1 MEKSLDRKLSRILAD
16 PACREFIIADA
27 KDADMAFGLASP
39 GRSPEYHGGEA
50 RFRTLEEYRSHTG
63 HLQGALLLPVQE
75 LEQRISELEQ
85 YKDRTLIVYCRVGN
99 RSRFA
104 QMILEA
110 HGFSAANMTGG
121 IVQWND
127 ERRPIVRESNQTPAK

>member
-1 MEKSLDRKLSRILAD
+1 MPFNIAALFGGSKASRKNRGVNVSPAQAEEAIRAESSMVILDV
-16 PACREFIIADA
+16 
-27 KDADMAFGLASP
+27 
-39 GRSPEYHGGEA
+39 
-50 RFRTLEEYRSHTG
+50 RTVDEYRSQTG

-75 LEQRISELEQ
+75 LEQRIAELEA
-85 YKDRTLIVYCRVGN
+85 YKDRPIMVYCRVGN

-121 IVQWND
+121 IMQWND
-127 ERRPIVRESNQTPAK
+127 ERRPVVQEPTKV

>member
-1 MEKSLDRKLSRILAD
+1 MPFNLAALFGGSKASQKNRGVNVSPAQAEEAIRADSSMVILDV
-16 PACREFIIADA
+16 
-27 KDADMAFGLASP
+27 
-39 GRSPEYHGGEA
+39 
-50 RFRTLEEYRSHTG
+50 RTLEEYRSQTG

-85 YKDRTLIVYCRVGN
+85 YKDRTLMVYCRVGN

-127 ERRPIVRESNQTPAK
+127 ERRPIVRESTQTRAK